1 MKSGQAIKPPVV
13 ASAVEKGGNR
23 SEDEAEALLASPP
36 KTSLLPTGL
45 SRSIVI
51 GAILFV
57 ISTGTVGL
65 LGNRYTLVPPT
76 GAGNN
81 FIYRVDRLTGSVA
94 FCSPAKCSPL
104 PMQLDQKP

>member
-1 MKSGQAIKPPVV
+1 MKSSQATKPSVV
-13 ASAVEKGGNR
+13 ASVVEKGGNR
-23 SEDEAEALLASPP
+23 SEDEPEALLASPP

-51 GAILFV
+51 GAILFF
-57 ISTGTVGL
+57 ICTGTVGL
-65 LGNRYTLVPPT
+65 LGNRYDLVPST
-76 GAGNN
+76 GSGNN

-94 FCSPAKCSPL
+94 FCSPAKCSTL